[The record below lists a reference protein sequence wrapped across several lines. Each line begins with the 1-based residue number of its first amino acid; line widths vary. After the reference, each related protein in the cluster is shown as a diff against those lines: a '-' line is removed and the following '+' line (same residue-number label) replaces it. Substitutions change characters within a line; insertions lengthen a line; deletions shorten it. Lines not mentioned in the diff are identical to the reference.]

1 MFYSNRA
8 RCYKLLGQYDDAMKD
23 AQTAIE
29 LDEKNIKAHLI
40 SGQLLAEV
48 GKNDENTRR
57 IESAVTRMT
66 KALTLCAGQK
76 KPEYEEELNIYI
88 YRAKKLL
95 WYKQFEMIRNAR
107 IKAITEYKVTF
118 AVKLRN
124 ILKMIQT

>member
-1 MFYSNRA
+1 MFFSNRA

-23 AQTAIE
+23 AQAAIE

-48 GKNDENTRR
+48 GKNDENTKR

-76 KPEYEEELNIYI
+76 KQEYEEELNIYI

-95 WYKQFEMIRNAR
+95 WYKQFEIIRNAR
-107 IKAITEYKVTF
+107 INAIKEYKVLSL
-118 AVKLRN
+118 KHCRN
-124 ILKMIQT
+124 I

>member
-1 MFYSNRA
+1 
-8 RCYKLLGQYDDAMKD
+8 MKD
-23 AQTAIE
+23 AQAAIE

-48 GKNDENTRR
+48 GKNDENTKR

-76 KPEYEEELNIYI
+76 KQEYEEELNIYI

-95 WYKQFEMIRNAR
+95 WYKQFEIIRNAR
-107 IKAITEYKVTF
+107 INAIKEYKVLSL
-118 AVKLRN
+118 KHCRN
-124 ILKMIQT
+124 I